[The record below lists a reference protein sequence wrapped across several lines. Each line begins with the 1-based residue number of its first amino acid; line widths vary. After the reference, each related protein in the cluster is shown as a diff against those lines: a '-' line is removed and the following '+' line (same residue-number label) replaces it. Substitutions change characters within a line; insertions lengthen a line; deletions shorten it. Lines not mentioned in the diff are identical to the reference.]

1 MAAAAYFDQ
10 IQKIYIAFYQRP
22 ADPAGLRYWAGK
34 VNDAGGDLSP
44 LINAFATSTEAV
56 KLYGTI
62 DASTIGGV
70 IDSLYL
76 ALYDRAPDTAG
87 RQFFMDGFS
96 AGVFTPASI
105 ALAVLA
111 GARSSDAVA
120 IEHKLQVANEFT
132 QQVDGRPLSDPAFGD
147 SSGVNASYAGSAAE
161 AAARAILAG
170 VTSDPATVLTPEQVT
185 STLQADIAQPGDPI
199 LDTGGGGG
207 GDTGGGGGPPPPPTF
222 TVTSSSI
229 TPSDVDNSHT
239 YTAGDTITL
248 KFSAAI
254 DATKLTIGDLAL
266 SGSHSFGDGATLTPT
281 TGTAT
286 DFVITLGAD
295 STVAKSDTITIAK
308 AKLVNSSSTTASA
321 DVAFTVGAAETV
333 APTAASTGATVV
345 VNTDN
350 SAVLEAGET
359 VTVTFSEA
367 VVVANLIGGG
377 AFAAD
382 VLDATDLDKL
392 GTGYTVAAV
401 SAVDGKASAFTITLG
416 AGSTLAP
423 TGTLSFDKAKVVDAA
438 GNAAAANVVFT
449 VPADITAPL
458 IASGSF
464 TEYTGGSGASHSTIQ
479 LVFNEDMQVSDLT
492 GVTLQQDGAD
502 ANIAA
507 EISASG
513 KMVTIGTTT
522 HIFGH
527 KSVKFTFD
535 KTTGNITDLTG
546 NVTDSL
552 TFYIGGSGYNNMS
565 ANSESTGVRMEGN
578 AGNDNL
584 TGSAYADTLIG
595 GTGNDYIKG
604 GAGADTFVFKAG
616 DSGAISGTVFDVILD
631 YKAADGDALRFET
644 AVVAANTSG
653 VNVTA
658 AVAGSGASN
667 VTATIL
673 DGVITLAGL
682 NSGTFLSLDQ
692 WLAVARLVVTAD
704 THVAAF
710 QFDSYTDVLT
720 SDTYVFQK
728 NGGGDLLIKLEGVTG
743 IAAVSKN
750 PDGTVALTTQPPAN
764 ATPVLAT
771 PTAISFADTAAD
783 DTFTQA
789 TGTLSATDTDAGDTI
804 TYGIDGGTLET
815 LGSVSNVSKVGTYG
829 TLVVNTATGAYAFT
843 PNDAAIEGLK
853 TSQSETF
860 TVTAT
865 DGKVSTP
872 VSQTLTINVTGV
884 NDTATITGS
893 STGAVTK
900 NADTDPD
907 ASGVQTVATGTLSVS
922 DRDSADTGFQAV
934 TNAAA
939 SVGGYGTYTVT
950 TDGKWA
956 YTLDNTHATVLAL
969 NASATPLND
978 TFKVLSADGTEHV
991 VSVTINGADAGADNT
1006 APFITSGSFTDAPYD
1021 GSITQL
1027 VFNEDMKVTNLDGV
1041 TLVWEDSEGYD
1052 TNIATEI
1059 FATGKTVNIESKV
1072 QLAATDFVKF
1082 IFNKDTGNIADLAG
1096 NKPDLPTF
1104 YIGGSGD
1111 NNMSANSESTGVR
1124 MEGNAGDDDLFGSD
1138 HADTIIGG
1146 AGNDVICGGE
1156 GSDVLAG
1163 GAGADTF
1170 IFYAGDSG
1178 EVSGTVFD
1186 SILDYTA
1193 GTGGDVLYFGA
1204 SAVAVDASP
1213 AYVTDAINGEVTAA
1227 ISNGV
1232 ITLDGDSPEEI
1243 DTLAEWLAVARI
1255 LVTNETEVA
1264 AFEFDGDTYV
1274 FQENGNADRD
1284 LLIQLEGVTG
1294 ITGVTDITAVGT
1306 SAGDHTIH
1314 IFDF

>member
-1 MAAAAYFDQ
+1 MAAATYFDQ

-22 ADPAGLRYWAGK
+22 ADPAGLRYWASK
-34 VNDAGGDLSP
+34 ADDAGGDLGQI
-44 LINAFATSTEAV
+44 INAFATSTEANT
-56 KLYGTI
+56 LHGAI

-70 IDSLYL
+70 IDSLYW
-76 ALYDRAPDTAG
+76 ALFNRAPEPAG
-87 RQFFMDGFS
+87 RQFYIDSFA
-96 AGVFTPASI
+96 AGTFTPASI
-105 ALAVLA
+105 ALAVLV
-111 GARSSDAVA
+111 GAQERDNDA

-132 QQVDGRPLSDPAFGD
+132 QQVDGRPLSDPTFGD
-147 SSGVNASYAGSAAE
+147 GSATNASYAGSDAE
-161 AAARAILAG
+161 AAARAILTG
-170 VTSDPATVLTPEQVT
+170 VTADPATVLTPEQVT

-199 LDTGGGGG
+199 LDTGGGGGGG

-295 STVAKSDTITIAK
+295 STLAKSDTITIAK
-308 AKLVNSSSTTASA
+308 AKLVNSSGTAASA
-321 DVAFTVGAAETV
+321 DVAFTVGAVESV

-345 VNTDN
+345 ANTN
-350 SAVLEAGET
+350 NNAALEAGET

-401 SAVDGKASAFTITLG
+401 SAVDGKASAFSITLG
-416 AGSTLAP
+416 TTPTLTP
-423 TGTLSFDKAKVVDAA
+423 SGTLSFDKAKVVDAA

-449 VPADITAPL
+449 VPADTTAPL
-458 IASGSF
+458 ITSGNF
-464 TEYTGGSGASHSTIQ
+464 TEMAGNNTKLQ
-479 LVFNEDMQVSDLT
+479 LVFNEGMQEVSNRA
-492 GVTLQQDGAD
+492 GVSIERGISGNAIATTSIAVDGETVSIGLQ
-502 ANIAA
+502 
-507 EISASG
+507 ESLSA
-513 KMVTIGTTT
+513 TD
-522 HIFGH
+522 F
-527 KSVKFTFD
+527 VKFTFD
-535 KTTGNITDLTG
+535 KATGNIADLAG
-546 NVTDSL
+546 NKPDL
-552 TFYIGGSGYNNMS
+552 PTFYIGGSDNNNMS

-578 AGNDNL
+578 AGDDNL
-584 TGSAYADTLIG
+584 LGSAYADTLIG
-595 GTGNDYIKG
+595 GTGNDYIRG

-616 DSGAISGTVFDVILD
+616 DSGAISGTVFDTILD
-631 YKAADGDALRFET
+631 YTAGAGGDVLYLGA
-644 AVVAANTSG
+644 AVVAANASG
-653 VNVTA
+653 VDVTA
-658 AVAGSGASN
+658 SGASN

-682 NSGTFLSLDQ
+682 NSGTLLSLDQ

-710 QFDSYTDVLT
+710 QFDSYTGVLT
-720 SDTYVFQK
+720 SDAYVFQK
-728 NGGGDLLIKLEGVTG
+728 NDGGDLLIKLDGVTG

-764 ATPVLAT
+764 ATPVLVA

-865 DGKVSTP
+865 DDKVTTP

-884 NDTATITGS
+884 NDTATITGTT
-893 STGAVTK
+893 TGAVTK
-900 NADTDPD
+900 NVDTDSATD
-907 ASGVQTVATGTLSVS
+907 GVQTVATGILSVS

-939 SVGGYGTYTVT
+939 SAGGYGTYTVT
-950 TDGKWA
+950 TDGNWA
-956 YTLDNTHATVLAL
+956 YTLDNANATVQAL
-969 NASATPLND
+969 VASATPLID
-978 TFKVLSADGTEHV
+978 TFKVLSADGTEQV
-991 VSVTINGADAGADNT
+991 VSVTINGADAGTDTT
-1006 APFITSGSFTDAPYD
+1006 APLITSGSFDDAPYD
-1021 GSITQL
+1021 GSIIQL
-1027 VFNEDMKVTNLDGV
+1027 VFNEEMKFSNLNGVSIWSDSADGSV
-1041 TLVWEDSEGYD
+1041 STTSISADG
-1052 TNIATEI
+1052 T
-1059 FATGKTVNIESKV
+1059 TVNIASTEV
-1072 QLAATDFVKF
+1072 LAATDFVKF
-1082 IFNKDTGNIADLAG
+1082 TFDKATGNISDLAG
-1096 NKPDLPTF
+1096 NRPDLPTF
-1104 YIGGSGD
+1104 YIGGSGG
-1111 NNMSANSESTGVR
+1111 NNMFANDEVTGVR
-1124 MEGNAGDDDLFGSD
+1124 MEGNAGDDNLLGSD

-1146 AGNDVICGGE
+1146 AGADRLEGGT
-1156 GSDVLAG
+1156 
-1163 GAGADTF
+1163 GADTF
-1170 IFYAGDSG
+1170 EFKAGDSG
-1178 EVSGTVFD
+1178 VVSGSIFD
-1186 SILDYTA
+1186 TILDYTA

-1204 SAVAVDASP
+1204 SAVAVDTYEEAN
-1213 AYVTDAINGEVTAA
+1213 VTDAVAGSGASNVTAT

-1232 ITLDGDSPEEI
+1232 ITLDGNVGQI
-1243 DTLAEWLAVARI
+1243 DTLDEWLAVAR
-1255 LVTNETEVA
+1255 LVVKAGTHVA
-1264 AFEFDGDTYV
+1264 AFQFEDDTYV
-1274 FQENGNADRD
+1274 FQENGAVGD
-1284 LLIQLEGVTG
+1284 LLIQLE
-1294 ITGVTDITAVGT
+1294 GVTDITAVGT